1 VVAVDVTALTGP
13 QAKEAPTVNALE
25 LARWQFAITTIY
37 HFIFVP
43 VSIGMSL
50 MVAVMQT
57 RWARTGDERWLRM
70 TRFWGKLLL
79 INFAVGVVTGI
90 VQEFQFGMNWSE
102 YSRYVGDVF
111 GAPLAMEGLIAF
123 FLESTFLGLW
133 VFGWGRLS
141 PRVHLATIW
150 LFAVGTAVSAYFIL
164 AANSWMQHPV
174 GVTVNEA
181 TGRAEMTSIFDVLT
195 NSTVLYAFPHTIFGA
210 FSTAAALVLGIS
222 AYHLLRRR
230 DTDVF
235 VPSATMAA
243 VLLFVGALG
252 AATVGHFQAQL
263 MTEQQP
269 MKMAAAEAL
278 YETQSRAPFS
288 LFAVAPFE
296 QTPERKTFDIEIPG
310 LLSFLSTNSFNGRV
324 EGIDDIQREYEHQYG
339 PGDYVPILGIT
350 YWSFRLMVG
359 AGVAMIAIGLYG
371 MLLARKRRL
380 EGNRWFARIALAG
393 IALPFV
399 ANATGWIFTEVGRQ
413 PWVVQGL
420 LRTSEASSPAVSTG
434 EVLVSLIGLTALY
447 GVLAVIATW
456 LFVRYAKK
464 GPEAPGSVPVGT
476 PEQPAHDLTMAY

>member
-1 VVAVDVTALTGP
+1 MS
-13 QAKEAPTVNALE
+13 ALE

-37 HFIFVP
+37 HFLFVP
-43 VSIGMSL
+43 VSIGLSL
-50 MVAVMQT
+50 TVAYMQT
-57 RWARTGDERWLRM
+57 RWVRTGDERWLRM

-79 INFAVGVVTGI
+79 VNFAVGVVTGI

-141 PRVHLATIW
+141 PKVHLATIW
-150 LFAVGTAVSAYFIL
+150 LFAAGTTISAYFIL

-174 GVTVNEA
+174 GVEVNEQ

-195 NSTVLYAFPHTIFGA
+195 NSTLLFAFPHTILGA
-210 FSTAAALVLGIS
+210 LATAGAIGLGVS
-222 AYHLLRRR
+222 AYHLLRHRAV
-230 DTDVF
+230 DVF
-235 VPSATMAA
+235 VPSATIAA
-243 VLLFVGALG
+243 VLLLVGAGG
-252 AATVGHFQAQL
+252 AAFVGHFQAQL

-269 MKMAAAEAL
+269 MKMAAAEIL
-278 YETQSRAPFS
+278 YETRTRAPLS

-296 QTPERKTFDIEIPG
+296 KSPERKSFDIEVPG
-310 LLSFLSTNSFNGRV
+310 LLSFLSTNSFRGEVR
-324 EGIDDIQREYEHQYG
+324 GIDDVQREYVRDYG
-339 PGDYVPILGIT
+339 PGDYVPILGLT
-350 YWSFRLMVG
+350 YWSFRLMIG
-359 AGVAMIAIGLYG
+359 AGVAMLGLG
-371 MLLARKRRL
+371 LWALWLAHRGRL
-380 EGNRWFARIALAG
+380 EGRLWFTRIALAG

-420 LRTSEASSPAVSTG
+420 LLTSEASSPSVSRA
-434 EVLVSLIGLTALY
+434 EVLTSLITLTALY
-447 GVLAVIATW
+447 GVLAVIAVW

-464 GPEAPGSVPVGT
+464 GPEEPGAIP
-476 PEQPAHDLTMAY
+476 PAGSDAASRDLTMAY